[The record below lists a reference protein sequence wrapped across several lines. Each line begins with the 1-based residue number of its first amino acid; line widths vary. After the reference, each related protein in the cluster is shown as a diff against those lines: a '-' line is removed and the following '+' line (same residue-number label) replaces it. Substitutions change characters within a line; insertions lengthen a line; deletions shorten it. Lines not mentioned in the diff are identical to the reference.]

1 MKANFVYSDLNPCG
15 GGERLTLLTMQ
26 AVLDLGFDIDL
37 TTLDRPDITK
47 LENAYG
53 KDVASTIKSVK
64 KINVLR
70 IFDEQSI
77 RNNIEKNS
85 YDLIINTHGD
95 LDPYYSESLSKNNA
109 ITYCHFPT
117 AKSYIQSGDRIYL
130 ERHLKINRAFLQSSN
145 NETVHGKH
153 NSNIHVGDGFN
164 LPKYLRWLK
173 DIYDNMMK
181 NSTLITNSEF
191 SRRAISEAYGI
202 NHIIVLSPPVDIQT
216 FRNSVLLPS
225 SKNGNGDDKRDDLI
239 VVVCRIDSSKRV
251 ENAVM
256 FAKLLK
262 ENDIGKGMIIAGNL
276 DPYNYDYYLYL
287 KRMIFDFGL
296 IDYVKFE
303 IDASFDRL
311 LSILK
316 KSKVYFHPRSGEHFG
331 MSIVEAMSAGLIPI
345 VSDVG
350 GQTEFVP
357 SKYHFR
363 TLEQATQIASS
374 AFDVSYSERIKIS
387 NSVSKFSIPNYIT
400 NFQRVVNGML
410 VK

>member
-26 AVLDLGFDIDL
+26 AVLDMGFDIDL
-37 TTLDRPDITK
+37 TTLDTPDIAK

-53 KDVASTIKSVK
+53 KDIASAIKSVK

-95 LDPYYSESLSKNNA
+95 IDPYYSESLSKKNA
-109 ITYCHFPT
+109 ITYCHFPS
-117 AKSYIQSGDRIYL
+117 AKSYIKSEDKIYL
-130 ERHLKINRAFLQSSN
+130 ERHLKINRTSPLNSN
-145 NETVHGKH
+145 DIVLEKH
-153 NSNIHVGDGFN
+153 NSKINVGDRFS

-181 NSTLITNSEF
+181 NSTLLTNSEF

-202 NHIIVLSPPVDIQT
+202 NHIIVLSPPVDIHT
-216 FRNSVLLPS
+216 FRNSVLLS
-225 SKNGNGDDKRDDLI
+225 SSINGNGDDKREDLI
-239 VVVCRIDSSKRV
+239 VVVSRIDSSKRV
-251 ENAVM
+251 ENAIK

-296 IDYVKFE
+296 IDFVKFE
-303 IDASFDRL
+303 IDASFDKL

-357 SKYHFR
+357 SEYHFH

-387 NSVSKFSIPNYIT
+387 NSVSRFSIPNYIT
-400 NFQRVVNGML
+400 NFQRVVNDMI

>member
-1 MKANFVYSDLNPCG
+1 
-15 GGERLTLLTMQ
+15 
-26 AVLDLGFDIDL
+26 
-37 TTLDRPDITK
+37 
-47 LENAYG
+47 
-53 KDVASTIKSVK
+53 
-64 KINVLR
+64 
-70 IFDEQSI
+70 
-77 RNNIEKNS
+77 
-85 YDLIINTHGD
+85 
-95 LDPYYSESLSKNNA
+95 
-109 ITYCHFPT
+109 
-117 AKSYIQSGDRIYL
+117 
-130 ERHLKINRAFLQSSN
+130 
-145 NETVHGKH
+145 
-153 NSNIHVGDGFN
+153 
-164 LPKYLRWLK
+164 
-173 DIYDNMMK
+173 MMK
-181 NSTLITNSEF
+181 NSTLLTNSEF

-202 NHIIVLSPPVDIQT
+202 DHIIVLSPPVDIQT
-216 FRNSVLLPS
+216 FRNSVLLSS

-239 VVVCRIDSSKRV
+239 VVVSRIDSSKRV
-251 ENAVM
+251 ENAIK

-287 KRMIFDFGL
+287 KRMIFDYGL

-303 IDASFDRL
+303 IDASFDKL

-357 SKYHFR
+357 PKYHFR

-387 NSVSKFSIPNYIT
+387 NSVSRFSIPNYIT
-400 NFQRVVNGML
+400 NFQRVVNDML